1 MKQRS
6 RVEVVRPSPSREVL
20 PENSENELGGIEGT
34 SYPAVE

>member
-6 RVEVVRPSPSREVL
+6 RVDVVRPLPRSVVL
-20 PENSENELGGIEGT
+20 FENSKKAFGGIEGT